1 MNGRPG
7 SSGPSRTL
15 TDFTLARYVRIRLRR
30 LRLLPEDEQYLSGGS
45 LLPSSSDGTTLRR
58 YFYSLRDITIG
69 GQCPCNGHASECSI
83 QHKTMVLKFTSY
95 HLYCYIS
102 KTFGHISVLVIGNN
116 LRLRTMSVDADTTL
130 VETYAIV
137 VVRCIIRKDG
147 DQESS

>member
-69 GQCPCNGHASECSI
+69 GQCPCNGHASECNI
-83 QHKTMVLKFTSY
+83 QHKTMVLKFTSD
-95 HLYCYIS
+95 HLYCYIIWAYIRS
-102 KTFGHISVLVIGNN
+102 SDRKQSCFM
-116 LRLRTMSVDADTTL
+116 LRTMSVDADTTL

-137 VVRCIIRKDG
+137 VVRCIIRNDG
-147 DQESS
+147 DQENS

>member
-83 QHKTMVLKFTSY
+83 QHKTMVLKFTSD
-95 HLYCYIS
+95 HMYCYIS
-102 KTFGHISVLVIGNN
+102 IQQFGLISVLVI
-116 LRLRTMSVDADTTL
+116 
-130 VETYAIV
+130 
-137 VVRCIIRKDG
+137 
-147 DQESS
+147 

>member
-30 LRLLPEDEQYLSGGS
+30 LRLLPEDEQYLNGGS

-83 QHKTMVLKFTSY
+83 QHKTMVLKFTSD
-95 HLYCYIS
+95 HMYCYIS
-102 KTFGHISVLVIGNN
+102 KTFGLISVLVICNN
-116 LRLRTMSVDADTTL
+116 HV
-130 VETYAIV
+130 YF
-137 VVRCIIRKDG
+137 
-147 DQESS
+147 

>member
-102 KTFGHISVLVIGNN
+102 KTFGHICVLVIGNN
-116 LRLRTMSVDADTTL
+116 LRLRTMSVDAGTTL